1 MVSNRA
7 AQIDRVGGRMA
18 DAAGGHAVGHV
29 VAVIG
34 AGPAGLFAAR
44 ALAAQG
50 CRVLLLNRD
59 VKPGG
64 LAEYGI
70 FLNKYKMKSGLRRQF
85 QKILTD
91 PRVTYLG
98 NVTVAD
104 GGALT
109 VGELRELGFD
119 ALVFAIGAQGTKY
132 LGIEGERL
140 PGVYHA
146 KDLVY
151 HYNRL
156 PPFSEQSYP
165 MGRRVAVV
173 GVGNVMVD
181 IANYCVHFCDCDA
194 VIAVAR
200 RGPFEKAYDDREFED
215 IEDAFDRDL
224 YRAEIARIRPRLEAA
239 GQDPDE
245 LLRAL
250 GQRPEPETRTR
261 ARLSFRFL
269 ASPRRVVAESG
280 RVTGLE
286 VEETRLERKGD
297 RVNAVGTGQTSVI
310 PCDTVVFAV
319 GDRVDPAAGLPYK
332 DGLYLTVPGDDPG
345 GAYQVWDPVAQR
357 PMDDVYVV
365 GWARRASD
373 GVVGRARL
381 DAETGIKHVVSQL
394 ALKAPRPGVEAERV
408 VAAVT
413 DTLKARGV
421 PAVPYTD
428 VARIEVVE
436 RERAKQLGVE
446 EFKFASNRE
455 MLEVLRG

>member
-1 MVSNRA
+1 
-7 AQIDRVGGRMA
+7 MA
-18 DAAGGHAVGHV
+18 HETVYV
-29 VAVIG
+29 VAVVG

-44 ALAAQG
+44 ALAAAG

-59 VKPGG
+59 IKPGG

-70 FLNKYKMKSGLRRQF
+70 FLNKYKMKGGLRRQF
-85 QKILTD
+85 QKILSD

-98 NVTVAD
+98 NVTVARSGD
-104 GGALT
+104 LT
-109 VGELRELGFD
+109 VDDLRSAGFD
-119 ALVFAIGAQGTKY
+119 AIVFAIGAQGTKY

-156 PPFSEQSYP
+156 PPFSEQAFP
-165 MGRRVAVV
+165 IGRRVAIV

-194 VIAVAR
+194 VIAIAR

-224 YRAEIARIRPRLEAA
+224 YRQEIARIRLRLVAA
-239 GQDPDE
+239 GQDADE

-250 GQRPEPETRTR
+250 GQRPEAETRTR

-269 ASPRRVVAESG
+269 ASPRRVLAEG
-280 RVTGLE
+280 GKMVGLE

-297 RVNAVGTGQTSVI
+297 RIAAVGTGEVSVV

-319 GDRVDPAAGLPYK
+319 GDRVDPATGLPYK
-332 DGLYLTVPGDDPG
+332 DGLYVTKPGADPV
-345 GAYQVWDPVAQR
+345 YQVWDPEAERVL
-357 PMDDVYVV
+357 DGVYVV

-381 DAETGIKHVVSQL
+381 DAETGVKQVL
-394 ALKAPRPGVEAERV
+394 AEVTARPPRPAAEAERV
-408 VAAVT
+408 LAGVV
-413 DTLKARGV
+413 DTLKARGATV
-421 PAVPYTD
+421 VTYPD
-428 VARIEVVE
+428 VTKIEAA
-436 RERAKQLGVE
+436 ERARAARAGVE
-446 EFKFASNRE
+446 EDKFASNRE
-455 MLEVLRG
+455 MLEVLRGS

>member
-1 MVSNRA
+1 
-7 AQIDRVGGRMA
+7 MA
-18 DAAGGHAVGHV
+18 DEMLHA

-34 AGPAGLFAAR
+34 AGPAGLFATR
-44 ALAAQG
+44 ALAAPG

-70 FLNKYKMKSGLRRQF
+70 FLNKYKMKGGLRKQF

-98 NVTVAD
+98 HVTVAQN
-104 GGALT
+104 GALT
-109 VGELRELGFD
+109 VQDLAGMGFD

-140 PGVYHA
+140 PGAYHA

-156 PPFSEQSYP
+156 PPFSERP
-165 MGRRVAVV
+165 FPIGRRVAIV

-181 IANYCVHFCDCDA
+181 IANYCVHFCDCDE

-215 IEDAFDRDL
+215 VEDAFDREL
-224 YRAEIARIRPRLEAA
+224 YRKELERIRPQLQAV

-245 LLRAL
+245 LVKAL
-250 GQRPEPETRTR
+250 AAKPEPHPRARTR
-261 ARLSFRFL
+261 LRFRFL
-269 ASPRRVVAESG
+269 ASPKRVVAEGG
-280 RVTGLE
+280 RVIGLE
-286 VEETRLERKGD
+286 VEETRLERTGD
-297 RVNAVGTGQTSVI
+297 RIAAAGTGALAMI

-319 GDRVDPAAGLPYK
+319 GDRVDEDAGLPYK
-332 DGLYLTVPGDDPG
+332 DGLYVTAPDESPG
-345 GAYQVWDPVAQR
+345 GAYQVWDPSAQR
-357 PMDDVYVV
+357 PLTGIFVV
-365 GWARRASD
+365 GWARRASE

-381 DAETGIKHVVSQL
+381 DAETGVKHVLEFL
-394 ALKAPRPGVEAERV
+394 AGRPRRPAAEAERLIAALTETLAKRGVDV
-408 VAAVT
+408 VTYADMQRLEAVE
-413 DTLKARGV
+413 KAR
-421 PAVPYTD
+421 AL
-428 VARIEVVE
+428 AEKI
-436 RERAKQLGVE
+436 E
-446 EFKFASNRE
+446 EFKFPSDRE
-455 MLEVLRG
+455 MLAALGR

>member
-1 MVSNRA
+1 VCYGHA
-7 AQIDRVGGRMA
+7 EMA
-18 DAAGGHAVGHV
+18 DEQVHL

-34 AGPAGLFAAR
+34 AGPAGLFATR

-50 CRVLLLNRD
+50 CRVVLINRD

-70 FLNKYKMKSGLRRQF
+70 FLNKYKMKGGLRRQF
-85 QKILTD
+85 QKILSD

-98 NVTVAD
+98 HVTVAERGD
-104 GGALT
+104 LT
-109 VGELRELGFD
+109 VDALAGMGFD

-156 PPFSEQSYP
+156 PPFSERPFP
-165 MGRRVAVV
+165 MGRRVAIV

-181 IANYCVHFCDCDA
+181 IANYCAHFCDVDE

-215 IEDAFDRDL
+215 VEDAFDQAL
-224 YRAEIARIRPRLEAA
+224 YREELERIRPRLEAA
-239 GQDPDE
+239 GQNPDE
-245 LLRAL
+245 LMAAVAAR
-250 GQRPEPETRTR
+250 GEPSPRCRTR
-261 ARLSFRFL
+261 LRFRFL
-269 ASPRRVVAESG
+269 ASPRRVVAENG
-280 RVTGLE
+280 RVVGLE

-297 RVNAVGTGQTSVI
+297 RVAAVGTGVTAVI

-319 GDRVDPAAGLPYK
+319 GDRVDEHAGLPYR
-332 DGLYLTVPGDDPG
+332 DGLYLTVPGDDPA
-345 GAYQVWDPVAQR
+345 GAYQVLDETAGKAR
-357 PMDDVYVV
+357 AGVYVV
-365 GWARRASD
+365 GSARRPSD

-381 DAETGIKHVVSQL
+381 DAETGIKHVSAFL
-394 ALKAPRPGVEAERV
+394 AERPKRPLAEAERV
-408 VAAVT
+408 VDGLRRALAERGTAVV
-413 DTLKARGV
+413 DY
-421 PAVPYTD
+421 PAVQRLE
-428 VARIEVVE
+428 AVE
-436 RERAKQLGVE
+436 RARASADRVE
-446 EFKFASNRE
+446 EFKFSSDRE
-455 MLEVLRG
+455 MLDQLRS

>member
-1 MVSNRA
+1 MV
-7 AQIDRVGGRMA
+7 DEML
-18 DAAGGHAVGHV
+18 HAVAV
-29 VAVIG
+29 VG

-44 ALAAQG
+44 SLAAQG

-70 FLNKYKMKSGLRRQF
+70 FLNKYKMKGGLRKQF
-85 QKILTD
+85 QKILSD

-98 NVTVAD
+98 HVTVSQD
-104 GGALT
+104 GALT
-109 VGELRELGFD
+109 VHELAGMGFD

-156 PPFSEQSYP
+156 PPFSERP
-165 MGRRVAVV
+165 FPIGRRVAIV

-181 IANYCVHFCDCDA
+181 IANYCVHFCDCDE

-215 IEDAFDRDL
+215 IEDAFDREL
-224 YRAEIARIRPRLEAA
+224 YRQELDRVRQRLAA
-239 GQDPDE
+239 VGQDPDD
-245 LLRAL
+245 LVRAL
-250 GQRPEPETRTR
+250 AAKPEPHPRAKTRLR
-261 ARLSFRFL
+261 FRFL
-269 ASPRRVVAESG
+269 ASPKRVVAEGG
-280 RVTGLE
+280 RVVGLE
-286 VEETRLERKGD
+286 VEDTRLERKGE
-297 RVNAVGTGQTSVI
+297 RIAAAATGELAVI

-319 GDRVDPAAGLPYK
+319 GDRVDESAGLPYQ
-332 DGLYLTVPGDDPG
+332 DGLYVTAPGDDPAA
-345 GAYQVWDPVAQR
+345 AYQVWDPAAKR
-357 PMDDVYVV
+357 PLSGIFVV
-365 GWARRASD
+365 GWARRASE

-381 DAETGIKHVVSQL
+381 DAETGVKHVRQFLESR
-394 ALKAPRPGVEAERV
+394 PRRPAGEADRI

-413 DTLKARGV
+413 ETLGTRGVTFVTHADVQRLETTEKAR
-421 PAVPYTD
+421 AE
-428 VARIEVVE
+428 AE
-436 RERAKQLGVE
+436 KLE
-446 EFKFASNRE
+446 EFKFASDRE
-455 MLEVLRG
+455 MLELLKG

>member
-1 MVSNRA
+1 
-7 AQIDRVGGRMA
+7 MA
-18 DAAGGHAVGHV
+18 HESVHAVAV
-29 VAVIG
+29 VG

-44 ALAAQG
+44 ALAASG

-70 FLNKYKMKSGLRRQF
+70 FLDKYKMKGGLRRQF

-91 PRVTYLG
+91 PRVTYFG
-98 NVTVAD
+98 NVTLGESGD
-104 GGALT
+104 LT
-109 VGELRELGFD
+109 VDDLGAAGFD

-132 LGIEGERL
+132 LGVEGERL

-156 PPFSEQSYP
+156 PPFAEQPFP
-165 MGRRVAVV
+165 MGRRVAIV

-181 IANYCVHFCDCDA
+181 IANYCVHYCDCDA
-194 VIAVAR
+194 VIAIAR
-200 RGPFEKAYDDREFED
+200 RGPYEKAYDDREFED

-239 GQDPDE
+239 GQDADA
-245 LLRAL
+245 LLHAL

-269 ASPRRVVAESG
+269 ASPRRVLAEG
-280 RVTGLE
+280 GKVVGLE

-297 RVNAVGTGQTSVI
+297 RVSAAGTGELSVI

-319 GDRVDPAAGLPYK
+319 GDRVDPSAGLPYK
-332 DGLYLTVPGDDPG
+332 DGLYLTTPGEDP
-345 GAYQVWDPVAQR
+345 AYRVWDPGTQR
-357 PMDDVYVV
+357 ALTGVYVV

-381 DAETGIKHVVSQL
+381 DAETGIKQVVADL
-394 ALKAPRPGVEAERV
+394 AALPPRPAAEAERV
-408 VAAVT
+408 IAGVI
-413 DTLKARGV
+413 DMLKARGAV
-421 PAVPYTD
+421 VVPYAD
-428 VARIEVVE
+428 VVKIEAA
-436 RERAKQLGVE
+436 ERARAVAAGVE
-446 EFKFASNRE
+446 EDKFRSNRE
-455 MLEVLRG
+455 MLDVLRGA

>member
-1 MVSNRA
+1 VCYGHA
-7 AQIDRVGGRMA
+7 EMA
-18 DAAGGHAVGHV
+18 DEQVHL

-34 AGPAGLFAAR
+34 AGPAGLFATR

-50 CRVLLLNRD
+50 CRVVLINRD

-70 FLNKYKMKSGLRRQF
+70 FLNKYKMKGGLRRQF
-85 QKILTD
+85 QKILSD

-98 NVTVAD
+98 HVTVAERGD
-104 GGALT
+104 LT
-109 VGELRELGFD
+109 VDALAGMGFD

-156 PPFSEQSYP
+156 PPFSERPFP
-165 MGRRVAVV
+165 MGRRVAIV

-181 IANYCVHFCDCDA
+181 IANYCAHFCDVDE

-215 IEDAFDRDL
+215 VEDAFDQAL
-224 YRAEIARIRPRLEAA
+224 YREELERIRPRLEAA
-239 GQDPDE
+239 GQNPDE
-245 LLRAL
+245 PMAAVAAR
-250 GQRPEPETRTR
+250 GEPSPRCRTR
-261 ARLSFRFL
+261 LRFRFL
-269 ASPRRVVAESG
+269 ASPRRVVAENG
-280 RVTGLE
+280 RVVGLE

-297 RVNAVGTGQTSVI
+297 RVAAVGTGVTAVI

-319 GDRVDPAAGLPYK
+319 GDRVDEHAGLPYR
-332 DGLYLTVPGDDPG
+332 DGLYPTVPGDDPA
-345 GAYQVWDPVAQR
+345 GAYQVLDETAGKAR
-357 PMDDVYVV
+357 AGVYVV

-381 DAETGIKHVVSQL
+381 DAETGIKHVSAFL
-394 ALKAPRPGVEAERV
+394 AERPKRPLAEAERV
-408 VAAVT
+408 VDGLRRALAERGTAVV
-413 DTLKARGV
+413 DY
-421 PAVPYTD
+421 PAVQRLE
-428 VARIEVVE
+428 AVE
-436 RERAKQLGVE
+436 RARATADRVE
-446 EFKFASNRE
+446 EFKFSSDRE
-455 MLEVLRG
+455 MLDQLRS